1 MIAERERTAL
11 RRYFYMPKA
20 LSMLGFVGMMGG
32 LVGLLAAHSLLSP
45 SPLVI
50 IPQLAA
56 VLLMAWA
63 RITFG
68 RRSFHLAANPTEGGL
83 VTVGPYRYIRH
94 PIYTAVCLLSVAG
107 VAAHWSWLA
116 AALGAL
122 VLAGAMV
129 RMRCEEVLLVA
140 RYPQYQD
147 YCAKTWRMIPY
158 VF

>member
-1 MIAERERTAL
+1 ML
-11 RRYFYMPKA
+11 KA
-20 LSMLGFVGMMGG
+20 LSMLGFVGMAGG
-32 LVGLLAAHSLLSP
+32 LAGLLAAHSLLSL
-45 SPLVI
+45 SPLAM

-83 VTVGPYRYIRH
+83 VMVGPYRYIRH
-94 PIYTAVCLLSVAG
+94 PIYAAVCLFTVAG
-107 VAAHWSWLA
+107 AAAHWSWLA

-122 VLAGAMV
+122 VIVGAMV

-147 YCAKTWRMIPY
+147 YSAKTWRMIPY

>member
-1 MIAERERTAL
+1 M
-11 RRYFYMPKA
+11 
-20 LSMLGFVGMMGG
+20 V
-32 LVGLLAAHSLLSP
+32 
-45 SPLVI
+45 
-50 IPQLAA
+50 
-56 VLLMAWA
+56 WA
-63 RITFG
+63 RIIVG

-94 PIYTAVCLLSVAG
+94 PIYAAVRLFAVAG

-116 AALGAL
+116 AALCAL
-122 VLAGAMV
+122 VIIGAMV

-147 YCAKTWRMIPY
+147 YSAKTWRMIPH